1 MNVFFITAEATPW
14 VKIGGLADVASELS
28 RSLVAQGLDIRL
40 ALPFYP
46 HLKEYNFKT
55 PPELIVSGADDS
67 SFPIPPVDIYR
78 LVQEGVETWLIDG
91 PPIQTPG
98 PVYGDQELETS
109 RFLFFSL
116 AALEACQAMDWR
128 PDVVHAHDWHP
139 ALSVVWLAQHR
150 HAAEFWG
157 SVRTILTIHNLPYM
171 GPNVASHLPGLD
183 ISPVEHPLLPDWSH
197 AVPLSMGIASADIVT
212 TVSPTYTSEIQ
223 TEEYGRGMDALLRA
237 RSEELYGIVNGI
249 DYQTWNPATDSSI
262 VQTFDRHS
270 LDKRVENKLALL
282 QECGLRAA
290 PEAPLL
296 GMITRLEHQKGVELA
311 VTALRRSKEVDW
323 QAIFLGTGDRE
334 LEAMVNALAAE
345 FPGRVAALVRFDPA
359 LARRMY
365 AGLDVIL
372 IPSRYE
378 PCGLAQMI
386 AMRYGCIPI
395 VRATGGL
402 IDTVEPFIP
411 PDRGTGFRFEA
422 ISSGALAGILDMAL
436 HLYQQQDKWRE
447 LQTRAMERDFSWQR
461 SAGSYT
467 DLYRR
472 VVDNGA
478 EAGRGA

>member
-1 MNVFFITAEATPW
+1 
-14 VKIGGLADVASELS
+14 
-28 RSLVAQGLDIRL
+28 
-40 ALPFYP
+40 
-46 HLKEYNFKT
+46 
-55 PPELIVSGADDS
+55 LIQD
-67 SFPIPPVDIYR
+67 
-78 LVQEGVETWLIDG
+78 GVEIWLIDG
-91 PPIQTPG
+91 PPIQAPG

-150 HAAEFWG
+150 HEAEFWG
-157 SVRTILTIHNLPYM
+157 NVRTIMTIHNLPYM
-171 GPNVASHLPGLD
+171 GPNVASHLPGCR
-183 ISPVEHPLLPDWSH
+183 ISPVDHPLLPDWSH
-197 AVPLSMGIASADIVT
+197 EVPLPMGIASADIVT

-223 TEEYGRGMDALLRA
+223 TKEYGRGMEALLKA

-249 DYQTWNPATDSSI
+249 DYDIWNPATDTSI
-262 VQTFDRHS
+262 AQKFDHHS
-270 LDKRVENKLALL
+270 LDNRLENKLALI
-282 QECGLRAA
+282 QECGLIAT
-290 PEAPLL
+290 PKAPLL
-296 GMITRLEHQKGVELA
+296 GMITRLDYQKGVELA
-311 VTALRRSKEVDW
+311 ISALRRSADSDW
-323 QAIFLGTGDRE
+323 QAVFLGTGDPE
-334 LEAMVNALAAE
+334 LEAMVNALQAE
-345 FPGRVAALVRFDPA
+345 FPGRVTALLRFDSA
-359 LARRMY
+359 MARRMY

-436 HLYQQQDKWRE
+436 VLYQQQDKWRE
-447 LQTRAMERDFSWQR
+447 LQTRAMQRDFSWQR
-461 SAGSYT
+461 SAGSYE
-467 DLYRR
+467 DLYRQ
-472 VVDNGA
+472 VVENNA
-478 EAGRGA
+478 ETGERA